1 MPLISKIELFQH
13 SLLAFEPRQSSLA
26 WQVSFSSFS
35 FNLSKIYKNGF
46 VSFSSFANLQKRIFL
61 QN

>member
-1 MPLISKIELFQH
+1 MNELFQH

-35 FNLSKIYKNGF
+35 FNLSKICKNGF